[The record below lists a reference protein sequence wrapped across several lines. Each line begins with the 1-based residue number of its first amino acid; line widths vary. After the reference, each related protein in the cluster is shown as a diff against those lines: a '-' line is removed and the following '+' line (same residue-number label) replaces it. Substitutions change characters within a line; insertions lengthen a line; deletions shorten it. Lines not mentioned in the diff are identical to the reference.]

1 MYQFTYSPIA
11 LIEYKD
17 AVVWYNERS
26 ARAAE
31 DFVKQVKEKIDKI
44 CHSPFRYPETYVHFR
59 ETSLKK
65 YPYSL
70 IYFFDENEKMV
81 IVNSVFHQKRNSK
94 RKFIKQ

>member
-26 ARAAE
+26 PRAAE

-44 CHSPFRYPETYVHFR
+44 CH
-59 ETSLKK
+59 
-65 YPYSL
+65 
-70 IYFFDENEKMV
+70 
-81 IVNSVFHQKRNSK
+81 
-94 RKFIKQ
+94 